1 MDDML
6 VRSKIELSVPVAERH
21 INAAR
26 EAASYLTTDKSSIQ
40 IEIVGE
46 GKNWIYTTFPVK
58 RARQVDVCDR
68 IAKGMSME
76 MEDYQDQSICFLK
89 SEAEQRRDQRKLERA
104 KERRRQARMLREA
117 AKQNKERDFAG

>member
-1 MDDML
+1 MADML
-6 VRSKIELSVPVAERH
+6 VRSEIELSVPVADCH

-46 GKNWIYTTFPVK
+46 GKNWIYTTFTVK

-68 IAKGMSME
+68 IAKEMSME
-76 MEDYQDQSICFLK
+76 MEDYQDQILCFLK
-89 SEAEQRRDQRKLERA
+89 SEAEQRRDQRKLARA

-117 AKQNKERDFAG
+117 AKQNKETDFAD

>member
-26 EAASYLTTDKSSIQ
+26 EAASYLTTDKSSIK
-40 IEIVGE
+40 IEVVGE

-68 IAKGMSME
+68 IAKEMSMD
-76 MEDYQDQSICFLK
+76 MDDYQDQILCFLK

-117 AKQNKERDFAG
+117 AKQNKETE

>member
-26 EAASYLTTDKSSIQ
+26 EAASYLTTDKSSIK
-40 IEIVGE
+40 IEVVGE

-68 IAKGMSME
+68 IAKEMSME
-76 MEDYQDQSICFLK
+76 MEDYQDQILCFLK

-117 AKQNKERDFAG
+117 AKQNKETE

>member
-1 MDDML
+1 MDNML
-6 VRSKIELSVPVAERH
+6 VRSEIELSVPVAERH

-26 EAASYLTTDKSSIQ
+26 SAASYLTIDKSAIQ

-46 GKNWIYTTFPVK
+46 GKNWICTTFPVK

-76 MEDYQDQSICFLK
+76 MEDYQDQIICFLK

>member
-26 EAASYLTTDKSSIQ
+26 EAASYLTTDKSSIK
-40 IEIVGE
+40 IEVVGE

-68 IAKGMSME
+68 IAKEMSME
-76 MEDYQDQSICFLK
+76 MEDYQDQILCFLK

-104 KERRRQARMLREA
+104 KVRRRQARMLREA
-117 AKQNKERDFAG
+117 AKQNKETDFAD